1 MLPLPHELSFAGI
14 YFPPL
19 LLASVLG
26 MTAAMS
32 TAYMLDRYRLSRFL
46 ANPPAVF
53 LALGVIYTILI
64 GTLFV
69 GI

>member
-19 LLASVLG
+19 LLAAVLG
-26 MTAAMS
+26 MTAAMG
-32 TAYMLDRYRLSRFL
+32 TAHVLDRYRLSRYF
-46 ANPPAVF
+46 AHPPAVM
-53 LALGVIYTILI
+53 LAMAVIYTIVI

-69 GI
+69 GT